1 MKFKKF
7 VKSLASDGVIYECGG
22 ERWLASP
29 SALMHIPYTI
39 RSVTGV
45 SIQPMPEAIE
55 KMIYQVDC
63 TQLATLAKA
72 LMRYADGGIKDCVR
86 VFSTAD
92 TTLTIAISNDDWS
105 LIEKSDFCEILY
117 SYDIYDI
124 DAGKATAKAL
134 LVKNYP
140 FNPDDDD
147 ELVGIIFPTDYAE
160 QMNFTTTKE
169 VNNNG

>member
-7 VKSLASDGVIYECGG
+7 VKSLASDGIIYEYGG
-22 ERWLASP
+22 DRWLASL
-29 SALMHIPYTI
+29 SALMLIPYTV
-39 RSVTGV
+39 RSVTGM
-45 SIQPMPEAIE
+45 SIQPMPEAIA
-55 KMIYQVDC
+55 KMISQVGC
-63 TQLATLAKA
+63 TQFGTLTKA
-72 LMRYADGGIKDCVR
+72 LMPEPDGGIKDCVR

-92 TTLTIAISNDDWS
+92 TTLSIPVSNDDWS

-117 SYDIYDI
+117 SYDIDT
-124 DAGKATAKAL
+124 GKPVAKAL

-147 ELVGIIFPTDYAE
+147 ELVGIIFPTEYAE
-160 QMNFTTTKE
+160 QPNFTTIKE

>member
-29 SALMHIPYTI
+29 SVLMHIPYTI

-45 SIQPMPEAIE
+45 SIQPMPEVIE
-55 KMIYQVDC
+55 KMIYQVGC
-63 TQLATLAKA
+63 TQFATLTKA
-72 LMRYADGGIKDCVR
+72 LMPYPDGGIKDCVR
-86 VFSTAD
+86 VFTTAD
-92 TTLTIAISNDDWS
+92 ITLSIAISNDDWS

-117 SYDIYDI
+117 SYDIDT
-124 DAGKATAKAL
+124 GKATAKAL

-147 ELVGIIFPTDYAE
+147 ELVGIIFPTDYDE
-160 QMNFTTTKE
+160 QMNFATNKE